1 MKIRSTC
8 LTVMFMLLF
17 TLVLAAN
24 LQAEEKTLNILAPWE
39 AAGQIF
45 KVGPDTVQ
53 FIGTFQGI
61 MYIEDGSDE
70 LDAALLVCPATQE
83 INMATNE
90 TVAHGRCMITESGG
104 SRVYAEFTCKGR
116 LGSCDGNFKLT
127 GGEGPYQGIQGSSKM
142 VIRSALGGMAVDM
155 DSGSVI
161 RAAKGL
167 AAWPNLKYTV
177 PTN

>member
-1 MKIRSTC
+1 MKMKTTGIKA
-8 LTVMFMLLF
+8 LI
-17 TLVLAAN
+17 VLMVIFSMAVTA
-24 LQAEEKTLNILAPWE
+24 QAEEVELNILAPWE

-45 KVGPDTVQ
+45 KVGPETLQ

-83 INMATNE
+83 INMTTKE
-90 TVAHGRCMITESGG
+90 TIAHGRCMITESDGHH
-104 SRVYAEFTCKGR
+104 VYAEFTCKGR
-116 LGSCDGNFKLT
+116 LGSCDGKFTLT
-127 GGEGPYQGIQGSSKM
+127 DGEGPYKGIQGGSKIQ
-142 VIRSALGGMAVDM
+142 IRSALGGMAVDM

-167 AAWPNLKYTV
+167 AVWPQLKYTV
-177 PTN
+177 PVQ

>member
-1 MKIRSTC
+1 MIIRSTF
-8 LTVMFMLLF
+8 LTVMIAMIF
-17 TLVLAAN
+17 TTVLPAN

-90 TVAHGRCMITESGG
+90 TVAHGRCMITEADGN
-104 SRVYAEFTCKGR
+104 RVYAEFICKGR
-116 LGSCDGNFKLT
+116 VGSCDGTFKLT
-127 GGEGPYQGIQGSSKM
+127 AGEGPYEGIQGSSPM

-167 AAWPNLKYTV
+167 AAWPNLTYTL
-177 PTN
+177 PAN